1 MACRF
6 PLSPIDHNAAVRYT
20 LSMAFSVTYTDP
32 AQLDDR
38 QLLLLIL
45 ERQDILMAT
54 ATETQAALDALDT
67 KVDQFIAAVQPVVTT
82 LQQALVAAQSQI
94 AALQAGDAAAA
105 VTLGTTVD
113 TAVAETAKVQAAL
126 DALTP
131 PAAP

>member
-1 MACRF
+1 M
-6 PLSPIDHNAAVRYT
+6 RYI

-32 AQLDDR
+32 AQLSDR

-54 ATETQAALDALDT
+54 ATETQAALDALDG

-82 LQQALVAAQSQI
+82 LQQALAAAQAQI

-105 VTLGTTVD
+105 VALGTTVD
-113 TAVAETAKVQAAL
+113 TAVAETVKVQAAL
-126 DALTP
+126 DALNP